1 MASVSPV
8 ALRFVTEQWK
18 TEVPSPPH
26 DALSVEARRHHL
38 REHPRSYLGV
48 TRAPE
53 DGGDV
58 NGSATAAGDALQAG
72 RQTLVGLLDE
82 QVFGPVNGPTFYVYR
97 LVDGEHHQSGLVCGV
112 ATTDYDCGTVRIHER
127 INQSRADHL
136 ARHLQVVGAQ
146 SSPIAMAFRAAPAVT
161 EVMARTANANEPFL
175 DIVDDD
181 GLRQQLW
188 RVPEE
193 EIAEIQGALHEL
205 PLYLIDGHHRAAAS
219 STDLRESGEPEAEH
233 RMLSVLFPYEELR
246 NQAFH
251 RVLTGMDAAVLEDA
265 LRQRFPVRSTDNPE
279 VVVGRAPTELAL
291 AVPSGP
297 EETGQIL
304 RWILFDIPF
313 DSASP
318 DALENI
324 DPIRLGTHVIS
335 SILET
340 DESGSDT
347 RLSYRPGQADLET
360 LGQLTLKPG
369 EVLFLMRPV
378 SMRTLMEASDEGNV
392 MPPKST
398 YFQPKVRSGLF
409 VRLIDPTLEDPVR
422 TSG

>member
-18 TEVPSPPH
+18 SEVPSPPH
-26 DALSVEARRHHL
+26 DALSVENRRRHL
-38 REHPRSYLGV
+38 QEHPHSYLGV

-53 DGGDV
+53 DADNSGEAS
-58 NGSATAAGDALQAG
+58 SADDALLAG
-72 RQTLVGLLDE
+72 RETLIELLGE
-82 QVFGPVNGPTFYVYR
+82 PVFGETDGPTFYVYR
-97 LVDGEHHQSGLVCGV
+97 LVDGDHHQSGLVCGV
-112 ATTDYDCGTVRIHER
+112 ATTDYDNGTVRIHER
-127 INQSRADHL
+127 INQTRADHL

-146 SSPIAMAFRAAPAVT
+146 SSPIAMAFRSAAAVND
-161 EVMARTANANEPFL
+161 VIARTTQSTEPFL
-175 DIVDDD
+175 DIVDTD

-188 RVPEE
+188 RVPET
-193 EIAEIQGALHEL
+193 EIATVQAALHEL

-219 STDLRESGEPEAEH
+219 STDLRESGAADGGH
-233 RMLSVLFPYEELR
+233 QMLSVLFPYEELR

-251 RVLTGMDAAVLEDA
+251 RVLTGMDSAALEKA
-265 LRQRFPVRSTDNPE
+265 LAQRFPVRSTDNPE

-304 RWILFDIPF
+304 RWILFDVPF
-313 DSASP
+313 DSTNP

-324 DPIRLGTHVIS
+324 DPIRLGTHVIG

-340 DESGSDT
+340 DESGADT
-347 RLSYRPGQADLET
+347 RLSYRPGHADLET
-360 LGQLTLKPG
+360 LGQLTLNQG

-378 SMRTLMEASDEGNV
+378 SMRTLMEASDDGKV

-409 VRLIDPTLEDPVR
+409 VRLIDPSLEQAASDDV
-422 TSG
+422 